1 MNAELEYAFE
11 SFVQLTRHLTDEDLE
26 KPWSWRDYTSEGVRF
41 AFFRTYETLQE
52 MAVQLAFE
60 RSLNGPL
67 LTGAQRILGNYHR
80 AYRDLEA
87 VLLRVPLERA
97 DEPPAEGEWSVRRTL
112 AHILAGDMNFYGVVR
127 YALERGR
134 NSDDERPEKIPEE
147 AWDKMLGMNEEDT
160 RDMLEGPFESLVSYH
175 QKFHQKVLREF
186 ASIQEKELEWLATYW
201 EEEPYPLRFRLHRF
215 DSHMRQ
221 HTIQIEKTLDAIG
234 ATETEAMQLLRRI
247 YGAMAEVGCVTLR
260 APEVGIVQQTAVA
273 RLIRE
278 RVAELA
284 KALEGSNGES

>member
-1 MNAELEYAFE
+1 MNAELEYAFD

-52 MAVQLAFE
+52 MAVQLALE

-67 LTGAQRILGNYHR
+67 LTGAQRILGSYHR

-87 VLLRVPLERA
+87 VLLRVPLDRA
-97 DEPPAEGEWSVRRTL
+97 DEPPAETEWSTRRTL
-112 AHILAGDMNFYGVVR
+112 AHILAGDMEFYGVVR

-134 NSDDERPEKIPEE
+134 NSGDDRPEKVPEE
-147 AWDKMLGMNEEDT
+147 AWDSMLGMNEEQHRILLD
-160 RDMLEGPFESLVSYH
+160 GSFESLVSYH

-186 ASIQEKELEWLATYW
+186 ASIQESELEWPATYW

-221 HTIQIEKTLDAIG
+221 HTVQIEKTLD
-234 ATETEAMQLLRRI
+234 TLDVPETEALQLLRRI
-247 YGAMAEVGCVTLR
+247 YGALAEVGCVTLR

-273 RLIRE
+273 RLIQE

-284 KALEGSNGES
+284 KVLEG